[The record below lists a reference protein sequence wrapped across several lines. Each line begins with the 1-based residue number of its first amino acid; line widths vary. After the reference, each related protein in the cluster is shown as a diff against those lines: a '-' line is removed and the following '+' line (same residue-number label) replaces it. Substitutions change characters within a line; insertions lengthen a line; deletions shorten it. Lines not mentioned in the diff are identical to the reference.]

1 MNKLYH
7 SEVYFEDWFKDV
19 AVDLFNTN
27 YSKHLRDHFVYDN
40 HKKCYGMTKGRLTA
54 IINQLIK
61 GERDFY
67 LYEVEIQ
74 EPKFMVKAVVRA
86 SYDEDYDVS
95 IVFAFYENRGEIV
108 KTAWLNEKTD
118 THTTLD
124 ASKYYKP

>member
-1 MNKLYH
+1 MNRLYH

-27 YSKHLRDHFVYDN
+27 YSKHLREHFTDN
-40 HKKCYGMTKGRLTA
+40 RIRYGMTKGRLTA

-74 EPKFMVKAVVRA
+74 EPKFMVKAVVRT
-86 SYDEDYDVS
+86 SYDRNYDVS
-95 IVFAFYENRGEIV
+95 IVFAFYGSRGEIV
-108 KTAWLNEKTD
+108 KTAWLNKKTD

>member
-27 YSKHLRDHFVYDN
+27 YSKHLCDHFMYDN
-40 HKKCYGMTKGRLTA
+40 NKKRYGMTKERLTA

-86 SYDEDYDVS
+86 SYDKDYDVS
-95 IVFAFYENRGEIV
+95 IVFAFYENCGEIV